1 MSSNDPREIP
11 FHLISKDTLAHLS
24 SQEKL
29 AYIINE
35 VKHGRILVLEH
46 GLTPTEQA
54 QLIQQT
60 MTEINHDTSFIGI
73 EIGGY
78 EPEKTGFLQRM
89 IGVHHTPRMTVIG
102 PAHLLRLTKKDE
114 HRIETTIL
122 ANKGVG

>member
-1 MSSNDPREIP
+1 MSTDDTREIP
-11 FHLISKDTLAHLS
+11 FHLISKDTLARLNS
-24 SQEKL
+24 KEKL

-46 GLTPTEQA
+46 GLTPAEQA

-78 EPEKTGFLQRM
+78 EPEKKGLLQKM
-89 IGVHHTPRMTVIG
+89 LGIHQTPRMTVIG
-102 PAHLLRLTKKDE
+102 PAHLLKLTKKDDR
-114 HRIETTIL
+114 RIETTIRPEK
-122 ANKGVG
+122 AG

>member
-1 MSSNDPREIP
+1 MNNTDPREIP

-78 EPEKTGFLQRM
+78 EPEKNGLFQRLF
-89 IGVHHTPRMTVIG
+89 GHHQSPRMTVIG
-102 PAHLLRLTKKDE
+102 PANLLKLTKKDD
-114 HRIETTIL
+114 HRIETLIQRI
-122 ANKGVG
+122 